1 MMKTLKMVSKI
12 MMMGVLVFGL
22 AYTVLAFSQ
31 PVFADCGGV
40 QTSIINC
47 NETDPK
53 SGIFAILGMVL
64 NILTFGVGIAATAGF
79 IFCGYQYMTSKN
91 EPAVIVK
98 IKTRILNMVIG
109 LLIYAMFWAVIAL
122 FLPGGL
128 N

>member
-1 MMKTLKMVSKI
+1 MKKLKMISRI

-22 AYTVLAFSQ
+22 ATIVLSFSQ
-31 PVFADCGGV
+31 SVFADCGGV

-47 NETDPK
+47 NETDAK

-64 NILTFGVGIAATAGF
+64 NILTFGAGIAATAGF

-91 EPAVIVK
+91 EPAVIAK
-98 IKTRILNMVIG
+98 IKTRILNIVIG
-109 LLIYAMFWAVIAL
+109 LLAYAMFWAIIAL
-122 FLPGGL
+122 LLPGGL

>member
-1 MMKTLKMVSKI
+1 MKKLKMISRI

-22 AYTVLAFSQ
+22 ATIVLSFSQ
-31 PVFADCGGV
+31 SVFADCGGV

-47 NETDPK
+47 NETDAK

-91 EPAVIVK
+91 EPVVIAK
-98 IKTRILNMVIG
+98 IKTRILNIVIG
-109 LLIYAMFWAVIAL
+109 LLAYAMFWAIIAL
-122 FLPGGL
+122 LLPGGL

>member
-1 MMKTLKMVSKI
+1 MKKLKMISRI

-22 AYTVLAFSQ
+22 TTIVLSFSQ
-31 PVFADCGGV
+31 SVFADCGGV

-47 NETDPK
+47 NETDAK

-91 EPAVIVK
+91 EPAVIAK
-98 IKTRILNMVIG
+98 IKTRILNIVIG
-109 LLIYAMFWAVIAL
+109 LLAYAMFWAIIAL
-122 FLPGGL
+122 LLPGGL

>member
-1 MMKTLKMVSKI
+1 MKKLKMISRI

-22 AYTVLAFSQ
+22 ATIVLSFSQ
-31 PVFADCGGV
+31 SVSAACGGV

-47 NETDPK
+47 NETDAK

-91 EPAVIVK
+91 EPAVIAK
-98 IKTRILNMVIG
+98 IKTRILNIVIG
-109 LLIYAMFWAVIAL
+109 LLAYAMFWAIIAL
-122 FLPGGL
+122 LLPGGL

>member
-1 MMKTLKMVSKI
+1 MKKLKMISRI

-22 AYTVLAFSQ
+22 ATIVLSFSQ
-31 PVFADCGGV
+31 SVFADCGGV
-40 QTSIINC
+40 QTSIS
-47 NETDPK
+47 NETDAK

-91 EPAVIVK
+91 EPAVIAK
-98 IKTRILNMVIG
+98 IKTRILNIVIG
-109 LLIYAMFWAVIAL
+109 LLAYAMFWAIIAL
-122 FLPGGL
+122 LLPGGL

>member
-1 MMKTLKMVSKI
+1 MKKLKMISRI
-12 MMMGVLVFGL
+12 MMIGVLVFGL
-22 AYTVLAFSQ
+22 ATIVLSFSQ
-31 PVFADCGGV
+31 SVFADCGGV

-47 NETDPK
+47 NETDAK

-91 EPAVIVK
+91 EPAVIAK
-98 IKTRILNMVIG
+98 IKTRILNIVIG
-109 LLIYAMFWAVIAL
+109 LLAYAMFWAIIAL
-122 FLPGGL
+122 LLPGGL

>member
-1 MMKTLKMVSKI
+1 MKKLKMISRI
-12 MMMGVLVFGL
+12 MMMGMLVFGL
-22 AYTVLAFSQ
+22 VTIVLSFSQ
-31 PVFADCGGV
+31 SVFADCGGV

-47 NETDPK
+47 NETDAK

-91 EPAVIVK
+91 EPAVIAK
-98 IKTRILNMVIG
+98 IKTRILNIVIG
-109 LLIYAMFWAVIAL
+109 LLAYAMFWAIIAL
-122 FLPGGL
+122 LLPGGL

>member
-1 MMKTLKMVSKI
+1 MKKLKMISRI
-12 MMMGVLVFGL
+12 MIMGVLVFGL
-22 AYTVLAFSQ
+22 ATIVLSFSQ
-31 PVFADCGGV
+31 SVFADCGGV

-47 NETDPK
+47 NETDAK

-91 EPAVIVK
+91 EPAVIAK
-98 IKTRILNMVIG
+98 IKTRILNIVIG
-109 LLIYAMFWAVIAL
+109 LLAYAMFWAIIAL
-122 FLPGGL
+122 LLPGGL

>member
-1 MMKTLKMVSKI
+1 MKKLKMISRI
-12 MMMGVLVFGL
+12 MMMGMLVFGL
-22 AYTVLAFSQ
+22 ASIVLSFSQ
-31 PVFADCGGV
+31 SVFADCGGV

-47 NETDPK
+47 NETDAK

-91 EPAVIVK
+91 EPAVIAK
-98 IKTRILNMVIG
+98 IKTRILNIMIG
-109 LLIYAMFWAVIAL
+109 LLAYAMFWAIIAL
-122 FLPGGL
+122 LLPGGL

>member
-1 MMKTLKMVSKI
+1 MKKRKMISRI

-22 AYTVLAFSQ
+22 ATIVLSFSQ
-31 PVFADCGGV
+31 SVFADCGGV

-47 NETDPK
+47 NETDAK

-91 EPAVIVK
+91 EPAVIAK
-98 IKTRILNMVIG
+98 IKTRILNIVIG
-109 LLIYAMFWAVIAL
+109 LLAYAMFWAIIAL
-122 FLPGGL
+122 LLPGGL

>member
-1 MMKTLKMVSKI
+1 MKKLKMISRI

-22 AYTVLAFSQ
+22 ATIVLSFSQ
-31 PVFADCGGV
+31 SVFADCGGV

-47 NETDPK
+47 NETDAK

-91 EPAVIVK
+91 EPAVIAK
-98 IKTRILNMVIG
+98 IKTRNLNIVIG
-109 LLIYAMFWAVIAL
+109 LLAYAMFWAIIAL
-122 FLPGGL
+122 LLPGGL

>member
-1 MMKTLKMVSKI
+1 MKKLKMISRI
-12 MMMGVLVFGL
+12 MMMGVFVFGL
-22 AYTVLAFSQ
+22 VTIVLSFSQ

-47 NETDPK
+47 NESDAK

-91 EPAVIVK
+91 EPAVIAK
-98 IKTRILNMVIG
+98 IKTRILNIVIG
-109 LLIYAMFWAVIAL
+109 LLAYAMFWAIIAL
-122 FLPGGL
+122 LLPGGL

>member
-1 MMKTLKMVSKI
+1 MKTLKMVSKI

-22 AYTVLAFSQ
+22 AYTALAFSQ
-31 PVFADCGGV
+31 PVFADCGGA

-47 NETDPK
+47 NETDSK

-98 IKTRILNMVIG
+98 IKTRIFNMVIG

-122 FLPGGL
+122 LLPGGL

>member
-1 MMKTLKMVSKI
+1 MKKLKMISRI
-12 MMMGVLVFGL
+12 MMMRVLVFGL
-22 AYTVLAFSQ
+22 ATIVLSFSQ
-31 PVFADCGGV
+31 SVFADCGGV

-47 NETDPK
+47 NETDAK

-91 EPAVIVK
+91 EPAVIAK
-98 IKTRILNMVIG
+98 IKTRILNIVIG
-109 LLIYAMFWAVIAL
+109 LLAYAMFWAIIAL
-122 FLPGGL
+122 LLPGGL

>member
-12 MMMGVLVFGL
+12 MMMGVLIFGL

-31 PVFADCGGV
+31 PVFA
-40 QTSIINC
+40 NC

-64 NILTFGVGIAATAGF
+64 NVLTFGVGIAATAGF

-98 IKTRILNMVIG
+98 IKTRIFNMVIG

-122 FLPGGL
+122 LLPGGL

>member
-1 MMKTLKMVSKI
+1 MKKLKMISRI
-12 MMMGVLVFGL
+12 MMMGVFVFGL
-22 AYTVLAFSQ
+22 VTIVLSFSQ

-47 NETDPK
+47 NETDAK

-91 EPAVIVK
+91 EPAVIAK
-98 IKTRILNMVIG
+98 IKTRILNIVIG
-109 LLIYAMFWAVIAL
+109 LLAYAMFWAIIAL
-122 FLPGGL
+122 LLPGGL

>member
-1 MMKTLKMVSKI
+1 MKKLKMISRI

-22 AYTVLAFSQ
+22 ATIVLSFSQ
-31 PVFADCGGV
+31 SVFADCGGV

-47 NETDPK
+47 NETDAK

-91 EPAVIVK
+91 EPAVIAK
-98 IKTRILNMVIG
+98 IKARILNIVIG
-109 LLIYAMFWAVIAL
+109 LLAYAMFWAIIAL
-122 FLPGGL
+122 LLPGGL

>member
-1 MMKTLKMVSKI
+1 MKKLKMISRI

-22 AYTVLAFSQ
+22 ATIVLSFSQ
-31 PVFADCGGV
+31 SVFADCGGV

-47 NETDPK
+47 KETDAK

-91 EPAVIVK
+91 EPAVIAK
-98 IKTRILNMVIG
+98 IKTRILNIVIG
-109 LLIYAMFWAVIAL
+109 LLAYAMFWAIIAL
-122 FLPGGL
+122 LLPGGL

>member
-1 MMKTLKMVSKI
+1 MTKMLKMVSKI

-22 AYTVLAFSQ
+22 AYTALAFSQ
-31 PVFADCGGV
+31 PVFADCGGA

-53 SGIFAILGMVL
+53 SGFFAILGMVL
-64 NILTFGVGIAATAGF
+64 NILTFGVGIATTAGF

-98 IKTRILNMVIG
+98 IKTRIFNMVIG

-122 FLPGGL
+122 LLPGGL

>member
-1 MMKTLKMVSKI
+1 MKKLKMISRI

-22 AYTVLAFSQ
+22 ATIVLSFSQ
-31 PVFADCGGV
+31 SVFADCGGV

-47 NETDPK
+47 NETDAK

-91 EPAVIVK
+91 EPAVIAK
-98 IKTRILNMVIG
+98 IKTRILNIMIG
-109 LLIYAMFWAVIAL
+109 LLAYAMFWAIIAL
-122 FLPGGL
+122 LLPGGL